1 MTTKEASE
9 IIDIWFRSLEDKSP
23 INLCFLTQPLSRAI
37 VGRIETLE
45 KAYHRVIVYRFLIRN
60 RIHPLVLFVVV
71 TSGLGYLSARMY
83 KRSTRLVLTLVGV
96 VYPLCRSWKCIR
108 QRVKDE
114 EEICKWLTYWMAFGC
129 FQVLDHWIE
138 SDLRLLSKRKYN
150 LYKLFILYWLQNPH
164 SNGASLLYQHVL
176 LKPQRKEKEEQDTI
190 IQQQQDENSYKYL
203 DGYIPYL
210 PPPTGSDNNS
220 YISTSEED
228 DEDEE
233 TNDLIEDSNHSTII
247 PQEKEPYNLLLNH
260 SEAAW

>member
-23 INLCFLTQPLSRAI
+23 INLCFLTQPLSKAI

-45 KAYHRVIVYRFLIRN
+45 KAYHRVIVYRFLIRS

-83 KRSTRLVLTLVGV
+83 KRSTRLVLILVGA

-176 LKPQRKEKEEQDTI
+176 LKPQKEEKEEQDTI
-190 IQQQQDENSYKYL
+190 IQQQQEDNSYKYL

-220 YISTSEED
+220 YISTSEDD

-233 TNDLIEDSNHSTII
+233 ANDLIEDSNHSTII

-260 SEAAW
+260 NEAAW